1 MQDNEKKPALRFKG
15 FTDPWEQRKLGEIAV
30 FSKGVGYSKNDLC
43 EEGTPIILYGRLYTK
58 YETCIFD
65 VDTFVKEKAGGVYS
79 KGGEVIVPASGETA
93 EDISIASVVV
103 KPGILLGGDLNIVSP
118 TAEYDS
124 AFLALTISSGA
135 THKYLSSLAQ
145 GKSVVHLHNA
155 DIQSV
160 SAKFPTKREQEK
172 IHLLFGKIDTLI
184 TLHQRKHEKLVNIKK
199 SMLDKMFPQNGVS
212 VPEIR
217 FKGFTD
223 PWEQRK
229 LEEYLEVSGQK
240 NFEGIY
246 TKEDVLSVSGD
257 FGIVNQIEFQG
268 RSFAG
273 ASVAN
278 YGVVETGDIVY
289 TKSPLKSN
297 PYGIIKA
304 NKGKNGIVS
313 TLYAVYKPKQ
323 SANPEFVQI
332 YFEQDARMNNYMHP
346 LVNKGAKND
355 MKVSAENALKGQ
367 IVFPDIKEQRTISE
381 FFHNL
386 DTLITLHQRK
396 YEKLVNIKKSMLD
409 KMFPKNGASVP
420 EIRFKG
426 FTDPWEQRKLAELTK
441 TITTGKSVNSDEGE
455 VSDGDIGVLKTSCVS
470 YDRFNP
476 SESKPVVK
484 SEQQLVKCAV
494 EKDSVI
500 VSRMNTPERVGA
512 CGYVS
517 TDFPN
522 LFLPDRLWKLKFQ
535 DTVDTYFVYMML
547 VSSAYKEKITSMASG
562 TSGSMYNIP
571 KETFLNLQLVI
582 PAKIDEQK
590 QLGRILKKI
599 DSLITLHQRKLEK
612 LQNIKKSCLEKM
624 FV

>member
-1 MQDNEKKPALRFKG
+1 MIMQDNEKKPALRFKG
-15 FTDPWEQRKLGEIAV
+15 FTDPWEQRKLEEYLEVSGQKNFDGI
-30 FSKGVGYSKNDLC
+30 YSKEDVLSVSGDFGIVNQI
-43 EEGTPIILYGRLYTK
+43 EFQGRSFAGASVANYGVVETGDIVYTK
-58 YETCIFD
+58 SPLKSNPYGII
-65 VDTFVKEKAGGVYS
+65 KAN
-79 KGGEVIVPASGETA
+79 KGKNG
-93 EDISIASVVV
+93 
-103 KPGILLGGDLNIVSP
+103 IVSTLYAVYKP
-118 TAEYDS
+118 KQSANPEFVQIYFEQDARMNNYMHPLVNKGAKNDMKVSAEN
-124 AFLALTISSGA
+124 ALKGQIVFPDIEEQRTISEFFRN
-135 THKYLSSLAQ
+135 L
-145 GKSVVHLHNA
+145 
-155 DIQSV
+155 
-160 SAKFPTKREQEK
+160 
-172 IHLLFGKIDTLI
+172 DTLI
-184 TLHQRKHEKLVNIKK
+184 TLHQRKYEKLVNIKK

-396 YEKLVNIKKSMLD
+396 
-409 KMFPKNGASVP
+409 
-420 EIRFKG
+420 
-426 FTDPWEQRKLAELTK
+426 
-441 TITTGKSVNSDEGE
+441 
-455 VSDGDIGVLKTSCVS
+455 
-470 YDRFNP
+470 
-476 SESKPVVK
+476 
-484 SEQQLVKCAV
+484 
-494 EKDSVI
+494 
-500 VSRMNTPERVGA
+500 
-512 CGYVS
+512 
-517 TDFPN
+517 
-522 LFLPDRLWKLKFQ
+522 
-535 DTVDTYFVYMML
+535 
-547 VSSAYKEKITSMASG
+547 
-562 TSGSMYNIP
+562 
-571 KETFLNLQLVI
+571 
-582 PAKIDEQK
+582 
-590 QLGRILKKI
+590 
-599 DSLITLHQRKLEK
+599 LEK

>member
-1 MQDNEKKPALRFKG
+1 MQDNEKKPAL
-15 FTDPWEQRKLGEIAV
+15 
-30 FSKGVGYSKNDLC
+30 
-43 EEGTPIILYGRLYTK
+43 
-58 YETCIFD
+58 
-65 VDTFVKEKAGGVYS
+65 
-79 KGGEVIVPASGETA
+79 
-93 EDISIASVVV
+93 
-103 KPGILLGGDLNIVSP
+103 
-118 TAEYDS
+118 
-124 AFLALTISSGA
+124 
-135 THKYLSSLAQ
+135 
-145 GKSVVHLHNA
+145 
-155 DIQSV
+155 
-160 SAKFPTKREQEK
+160 
-172 IHLLFGKIDTLI
+172 
-184 TLHQRKHEKLVNIKK
+184 
-199 SMLDKMFPQNGVS
+199 
-212 VPEIR
+212 
-217 FKGFTD
+217 
-223 PWEQRK
+223 
-229 LEEYLEVSGQK
+229 
-240 NFEGIY
+240 
-246 TKEDVLSVSGD
+246 
-257 FGIVNQIEFQG
+257 
-268 RSFAG
+268 
-273 ASVAN
+273 
-278 YGVVETGDIVY
+278 
-289 TKSPLKSN
+289 
-297 PYGIIKA
+297 
-304 NKGKNGIVS
+304 
-313 TLYAVYKPKQ
+313 
-323 SANPEFVQI
+323 
-332 YFEQDARMNNYMHP
+332 
-346 LVNKGAKND
+346 
-355 MKVSAENALKGQ
+355 
-367 IVFPDIKEQRTISE
+367 
-381 FFHNL
+381 
-386 DTLITLHQRK
+386 
-396 YEKLVNIKKSMLD
+396 
-409 KMFPKNGASVP
+409 
-420 EIRFKG
+420 RFKG

-599 DSLITLHQRKLEK
+599 DSLITLHQRKYEKLVNIKKSMLDKMFPKNGASVPEIRFKGFTDPWEQRKVREVTDRYDNLRIPVAASLRVVGTTPYYGANGIQDYVEGYTHDGEFILVAEDGANDLKNYPVKCVKGRIWVNNHAHVLQGKCACADNQFLAYAISQADIESLLVGGGRAKLNAETLMDIELLLPSKNEQIQIGHYLARLDHLITLHQRKLEK

>member
-1 MQDNEKKPALRFKG
+1 MIMQDNEKKPALRFKG
-15 FTDPWEQRKLGEIAV
+15 FTDPWEQRKISELAEKTYGGGTPTTSNEAFWNGNIPWIQSSDIVDGKLMGVEPRKYITQTGLNSSATQLVPKDSIAIITRV
-30 FSKGVGYSKNDLC
+30 GVGKLAYMPFSYSTSQDFLSLSKLNTEPFFTVYACYKKLQS
-43 EEGTPIILYGRLYTK
+43 ELNTVQGTSIKGITK
-58 YETCIFD
+58 DELLAKTIS
-65 VDTFVKEKAGGVYS
+65 VPVYS
-79 KGGEVIVPASGETA
+79 
-93 EDISIASVVV
+93 
-103 KPGILLGGDLNIVSP
+103 
-118 TAEYDS
+118 
-124 AFLALTISSGA
+124 
-135 THKYLSSLAQ
+135 
-145 GKSVVHLHNA
+145 
-155 DIQSV
+155 
-160 SAKFPTKREQEK
+160 EQK
-172 IHLLFGKIDTLI
+172 QIGSF
-184 TLHQRKHEKLVNIKK
+184 
-199 SMLDKMFPQNGVS
+199 
-212 VPEIR
+212 
-217 FKGFTD
+217 FT
-223 PWEQRK
+223 Q
-229 LEEYLEVSGQK
+229 
-240 NFEGIY
+240 
-246 TKEDVLSVSGD
+246 
-257 FGIVNQIEFQG
+257 
-268 RSFAG
+268 
-273 ASVAN
+273 
-278 YGVVETGDIVY
+278 
-289 TKSPLKSN
+289 
-297 PYGIIKA
+297 
-304 NKGKNGIVS
+304 
-313 TLYAVYKPKQ
+313 
-323 SANPEFVQI
+323 
-332 YFEQDARMNNYMHP
+332 
-346 LVNKGAKND
+346 
-355 MKVSAENALKGQ
+355 
-367 IVFPDIKEQRTISE
+367 
-381 FFHNL
+381 L

>member
-1 MQDNEKKPALRFKG
+1 MIMQDNEKKPALRFKG

-65 VDTFVKEKAGGVYS
+65 VNTFVKEKAGGVYS

-184 TLHQRKHEKLVNIKK
+184 TLHQRK
-199 SMLDKMFPQNGVS
+199 
-212 VPEIR
+212 
-217 FKGFTD
+217 
-223 PWEQRK
+223 
-229 LEEYLEVSGQK
+229 
-240 NFEGIY
+240 
-246 TKEDVLSVSGD
+246 
-257 FGIVNQIEFQG
+257 
-268 RSFAG
+268 
-273 ASVAN
+273 
-278 YGVVETGDIVY
+278 
-289 TKSPLKSN
+289 
-297 PYGIIKA
+297 
-304 NKGKNGIVS
+304 
-313 TLYAVYKPKQ
+313 
-323 SANPEFVQI
+323 
-332 YFEQDARMNNYMHP
+332 
-346 LVNKGAKND
+346 
-355 MKVSAENALKGQ
+355 
-367 IVFPDIKEQRTISE
+367 
-381 FFHNL
+381 
-386 DTLITLHQRK
+386 

-426 FTDPWEQRKLAELTK
+426 FTDPWEQRKLGDAFERVVRKNTNNESRLPLTISAQDGLVDQ
-441 TITTGKSVNSDEGE
+441 ITYFNNRVASRDVSNYYLVYNGEFAYNKST
-455 VSDGDIGVLKTSCVS
+455 SDGYPFGAVKRLDWYEKGVLSTLYIVFALKH
-470 YDRFNP
+470 P
-476 SESKPVVK
+476 
-484 SEQQLVKCAV
+484 
-494 EKDSVI
+494 EKDDSDFMTVFYDTDRWHRGVAERAAEGARNHGLLNI
-500 VSRMNTPERVGA
+500 SADDFFDIDTTMPEDKVE
-512 CGYVS
+512 
-517 TDFPN
+517 
-522 LFLPDRLWKLKFQ
+522 Q
-535 DTVDTYFVYMML
+535 
-547 VSSAYKEKITSMASG
+547 EKI
-562 TSGSMYNIP
+562 
-571 KETFLNLQLVI
+571 
-582 PAKIDEQK
+582 
-590 QLGRILKKI
+590 GRLLKKL
-599 DSLITLHQRKLEK
+599 DTLITLHQRKLEK